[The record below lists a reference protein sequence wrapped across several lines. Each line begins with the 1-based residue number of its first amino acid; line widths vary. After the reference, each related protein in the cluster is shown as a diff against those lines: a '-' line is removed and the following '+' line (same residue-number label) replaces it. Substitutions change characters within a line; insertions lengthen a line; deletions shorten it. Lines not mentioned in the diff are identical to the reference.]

1 MIATMSRT
9 TTSALPLTPSKKT
22 VISIVFKATRR
33 DVASHSFES
42 PRRCLGD
49 HKARQGD
56 AICSTQENGEGIKKK
71 NEKVKEEGQGT

>member
-1 MIATMSRT
+1 MYVH
-9 TTSALPLTPSKKT
+9 LKT
-22 VISIVFKATRR
+22 IVFKATRR
-33 DVASHSFES
+33 DVASHSLES

-56 AICSTQENGEGIKKK
+56 TICSRQENGEGIKKK

>member
-1 MIATMSRT
+1 M
-9 TTSALPLTPSKKT
+9 LFKT
-22 VISIVFKATRR
+22 IKLVAHKHFMAIVFKATRR

-56 AICSTQENGEGIKKK
+56 AICSRQENGEGIKKK

>member
-1 MIATMSRT
+1 MSQYIFSSNKTIQHLHTSGTGQIAM
-9 TTSALPLTPSKKT
+9 
-22 VISIVFKATRR
+22 VFKAVRR